1 MQIYLRLPRRSI
13 FGVSQ
18 SSVKPS
24 AMQIYLQLPRRS
36 IFGVSQS
43 SIKPSAMQ
51 IYLRLPRRS
60 IFGVSQ
66 SSVKPS
72 AMQIYLR
79 LLRRSIFGVSQS
91 TIKPNTMQTLFAF
104 YGAPYLR
111 RSQRYAFNEKK
122 TTVRRTN
129 YQQSVDR
136 SRLRIVWQ
144 YFWIYRRKS
153 LSFVQPKSTELWIT
167 MKNWW

>member
-1 MQIYLRLPRRSI
+1 MQIYLRLP
-13 FGVSQ
+13 
-18 SSVKPS
+18 
-24 AMQIYLQLPRRS
+24 
-36 IFGVSQS
+36 
-43 SIKPSAMQ
+43 
-51 IYLRLPRRS
+51 
-60 IFGVSQ
+60 
-66 SSVKPS
+66 
-72 AMQIYLR
+72 
-79 LLRRSIFGVSQS
+79 RRSIFGVSQS

-167 MKNWW
+167 MKNWCNSGIRLDYPGRNGQIAVGKRRHLRHDPQRIHVGHLSRRNDAGPDRRPRGGRRMGGGPAPLDGRRRRR